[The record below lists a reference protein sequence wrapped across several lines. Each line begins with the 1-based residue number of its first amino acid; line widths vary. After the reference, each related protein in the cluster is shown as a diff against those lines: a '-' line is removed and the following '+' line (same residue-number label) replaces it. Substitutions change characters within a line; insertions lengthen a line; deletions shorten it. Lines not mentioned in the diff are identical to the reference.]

1 MQIRFVPGSI
11 TLRAIAIGF
20 ALALLA
26 LIGGVPVGVVSWIAL
41 AAFGAL
47 LAAVFVDRSLTLR
60 AWRDYPVTLHRTLP
74 AAFGLGLSTRLH
86 LEVHSSNMNSVWW
99 MKIYD
104 RSDPTL
110 LTQGMPRDLRVPPNA
125 AALFEYQVTPTR
137 RGELIFDRAD
147 VRVRSLMGLLELI
160 DRIGEREHRRCYP
173 DFAQIARYAWLAGDR
188 RLAQIGIKTY
198 HQRGE
203 GTDFKQLVE
212 YRIGDPLRHIDWKA
226 TQRHEK
232 PIVRQHQNERDQ
244 NVILLLDCG
253 RRMRADEGSTADG
266 GIGRSHF
273 DQVLNASMLL
283 TYVALKHGDAVGAM
297 TFGTPPAEERWVAP
311 RKGAHVL
318 NALMGEL
325 YAVQPTPSHSDYLSA
340 AQALLRRHR
349 RRSLVILITNFRD
362 EDATELGQALRL
374 LRTRHLALTASLRE
388 RIVDELINRDI
399 DRFEAAVEVASAHS
413 YEQSRRDAFIQISMR
428 DALMVD
434 ADPDKLGVELVNRYH
449 AVKKAGMI

>member
-1 MQIRFVPGSI
+1 MPIRFVPGPQ
-11 TLRAIAIGF
+11 TLA
-20 ALALLA
+20 ALALGFTLSLAA
-26 LIGGVPVGVVSWIAL
+26 LIAGMPVGIVSWIAL
-41 AAFGAL
+41 FAVGILFV
-47 LAAVFVDRSLTLR
+47 AVFIDRHLTLK

-74 AAFGLGLSTRLH
+74 AAFGLGLTTRLH
-86 LEVHSSNMNSVWW
+86 LEVHSSNMSAVWH
-99 MKIYD
+99 MTLHD
-104 RSDPTL
+104 RADPTL
-110 LTQGMPRDLRVPPNA
+110 VTRGMPRALRVPPNA

-137 RGELIFDRAD
+137 RGELLFDGAD
-147 VRVRSLMGLLELI
+147 VRVRSAMGLLELI
-160 DRIGEREHRRCYP
+160 DRIGVHEHRRCYP

-203 GTDFKQLVE
+203 GTDFKQLAE

-226 TQRHEK
+226 TLRHEK

-244 NVILLLDCG
+244 NIILLLDCG
-253 RRMRADEGSTADG
+253 RRMRADEGID

-297 TFGTPPAEERWVAP
+297 TFGTPPGEERWVAP
-311 RKGAHVL
+311 RKGAQVL

-349 RRSLVILITNFRD
+349 RRSLVILVTNFRD
-362 EDATELGQALRL
+362 EDSNELGQALRL
-374 LRTRHLALTASLRE
+374 LRTRHLVLTASLRE
-388 RIVDELINRDI
+388 QVVDQLIGQDV
-399 DRFEAAVEVASAHS
+399 DRFETAVEVASAHS
-413 YEQSRRDAFIQISMR
+413 YEQARRDAFIEISMR

-434 ADPDKLGVELVNRYH
+434 AEPERLGVELVNRYH